1 MPVLLSTI
9 APSADATQHVLQ
21 PAHTVTDP
29 AHVLGKPGKRR
40 MVVLRT
46 NGCAYDRGKKGCTM
60 CGFIEHA
67 IPESLRRVNE
77 AHLVHQL
84 RTALAPVAH
93 DSDLAQVDL
102 LTLGSFFHDV
112 EVAPPARAALLDV
125 VADIPSV
132 RRIVVESRAPYVSL
146 SALAAARG
154 RIRIDQR
161 LELGLGVETSNH
173 ELRNSVLRKSLH
185 WTDVGRVMRL
195 CRDSGVDFLAYLLI
209 KPPGLTEQEAIDDAV
224 QSSVDLADLA
234 AGIGVPIR
242 LAFEPVFV
250 PHNSHLEDMFERGEY
265 QLGRLWSVVE
275 VLRRCHGIAPLFVGL
290 SDEGLSAGRF
300 PRGCEDCDA
309 TLRAALQAYNGSQDI
324 RGLTALDCDC
334 RIGIQ

>member
-1 MPVLLSTI
+1 MPLLLSTT
-9 APSADATQHVLQ
+9 APSPDGTRAILQ

-29 AHVLGKPGKRR
+29 VHVRGKPAKRR

-67 IPESLRRVNE
+67 IPESLLRVNE

-84 RTALAPVAH
+84 RAALAPVAA

-112 EVAPPARAALLDV
+112 EVSPSARAALLDV

-132 RRIVVESRAPYVSL
+132 LRIVVESRAPYVSL
-146 SALAAARG
+146 PVLTAARG
-154 RIRIDQR
+154 RIGAHQR

-173 ELRNSVLRKSLH
+173 ELRNSVLRKSLE

-195 CRDSGVDFLAYLLI
+195 CRDSGIDFLAYLLI
-209 KPPGLTEQEAIDDAV
+209 KPPSLTEQEAIDDAV
-224 QSSVDLADLA
+224 QSAIDLVDLAA
-234 AGIGVPIR
+234 RIGVSIR

-250 PHNSHLEDMFERGEY
+250 ARDSHLNAMFERGEY
-265 QLGRLWSVVE
+265 ELCRLWSVVD
-275 VLRRCHGIAPLFVGL
+275 VVQRCHGLAPIFVGL
-290 SDEGLSAGRF
+290 SDEGLSSGRF
-300 PRGCEDCDA
+300 PRGCGDCDT
-309 TLRAALQAYNGSQDI
+309 TLRTALQAYNGSQDI
-324 RGLTALDCDC
+324 RGLTALNCDC
-334 RIGIQ
+334 RTGIQ